1 VGDRDR
7 RRVRPYLGKDVLG
20 DAEVTGMLAGRE
32 HPEAALRRDR
42 PQPRI
47 DLAAH
52 VPYRSPRPHVPVR
65 LDTNESPSPPPDRL
79 RAELAAL
86 AGTHDWHRY
95 GDLDATALRA
105 RLADLHGRTPAGV
118 WVAAGT
124 FELLAQLFQA
134 VGGAGRTLGV
144 LEPAWGG
151 YRQVAAAAGTT
162 VIDGD
167 PAGADVVVVCSPNN
181 PTGHATP
188 ADMVARL
195 CERHPGRLVI
205 VDEAYAEFSS
215 QPSAAGL
222 LAHYPNLAVLRTFS
236 KALALADLRLGYLL
250 ADPALVGVLPK
261 VRVPYHPSGFTQA
274 AGLLAL
280 DYLEEVAATVA
291 LVVRERQRVYDALAR
306 LPGVRVRPS
315 DANFLC
321 FATPEPSGEVR
332 RGLLERGVAI
342 RDVSGLAHLP
352 DHLRVT
358 IGVPADNRA
367 FLAALGEVLS

>member
-222 LAHYPNLAVLRTFS
+222 LA
-236 KALALADLRLGYLL
+236 
-250 ADPALVGVLPK
+250 
-261 VRVPYHPSGFTQA
+261 
-274 AGLLAL
+274 L